1 MAPHAKPLRSIRA
14 SHYLF
19 GAVLLVRL
27 IGLTRLSASP
37 FLLPSRGD
45 MHFYDDWA
53 QRILHGQWTDHLAFY
68 GLPLYAYLL
77 AGLYKLA
84 GYNPFVPGLLQ
95 AVIEAGTA
103 VLIYKIGTRIFR
115 PCAAGSFSPSQSRLV
130 FENRGELIGAF
141 AAFGWALFVPAQ
153 AYSVVLMPTTWLV
166 FVFWFV
172 VWRVVRDERSW
183 SVAGC
188 FSLGLLIGFTA
199 MGIATIFFIVP
210 LLLAAV
216 VLRPATGSWGKGG
229 FVRIGAITMLFAGII
244 AGTAPC
250 WIHNYFVARDP
261 VFLSAHSGVN
271 FWIGNN
277 PVANGYPRIPPGL
290 HAGQSAMLQDSISVA
305 EAEAGH
311 PLPRSE
317 VSAFWS
323 AKARAYILANPTAW
337 MTLVGLKAR
346 NFWNAFAYDD
356 LSIITN
362 LREHGI
368 ILPGLRF
375 GLVAALGLAGMFLAA
390 WQVPRSRWVAA
401 AVLLHLA
408 SLLTVFVTERYR
420 LAAVP
425 GLLLFGAFA
434 LWKLWE
440 FCVSHRYADA
450 AGLLAAI
457 SVSTWFVSLPQ
468 RDPSLWALD
477 AYNSGWQ
484 ALESGNLPLAREKL
498 QLAYAYVPANAEI
511 NLALGNLALE
521 RGDAATA
528 ERYYTDAVRIE
539 PTHKA
544 ALSNL
549 AVLALQQHQPERAA
563 NLLRAAM
570 KSGAAEAK
578 THYLLARAEYD
589 LGHHDVALP
598 EIEAAVRLNPQQ
610 HEFVEFRDRIR
621 AERSAAPD

>member
-1 MAPHAKPLRSIRA
+1 
-14 SHYLF
+14 
-19 GAVLLVRL
+19 
-27 IGLTRLSASP
+27 
-37 FLLPSRGD
+37 

-84 GYNPFVPGLLQ
+84 GYSPFVPGLLQ
-95 AVIEAGTA
+95 AVLEAGTA
-103 VLIYKIGTRIFR
+103 VLIYKIGTRIFG
-115 PCAAGSFSPSQSRLV
+115 PCAAGAFSPSQSRLV

-183 SVAGC
+183 SVVGC
-188 FSLGLLIGFTA
+188 FYLGLLIGFTA

-216 VLRPATGSWGKGG
+216 VLRPATASWGKGG

-244 AGTAPC
+244 VGTAPC

-261 VFLSAHSGVN
+261 VLLSAHSGVN

-305 EAEAGH
+305 ETEAGH

-440 FCVSHRYADA
+440 FCVSHRYAHA

-498 QLAYAYVPANAEI
+498 QLAYSYVPANAEI
-511 NLALGNLALE
+511 NLALGNVALAE
-521 RGDAATA
+521 GNRSAA
-528 ERYYTDAVRIE
+528 ERYYLATLELD
-539 PTHKA
+539 PQHKS

-549 AVLALQQHQPERAA
+549 GLVALEQQQPERAVEFF
-563 NLLRAAM
+563 RAAL
-570 KSGAAEAK
+570 AAAPNEAK
-578 THYLLARAEYD
+578 THYLLARALAET
-589 LGHHDVALP
+589 GNAQQALNEVEIALRLRP
-598 EIEAAVRLNPQQ
+598 EQGEFQNLANSLRQQ
-610 HEFVEFRDRIR
+610 Q
-621 AERSAAPD
+621 